1 MTVPLP
7 AVPPPA
13 VPGQRRAAFV
23 FIFITILLDML
34 AFGMVMPV
42 LPRLIE
48 SFLNNDT
55 AQAARIYGIF
65 GTAWALMQFLW
76 SPFLG
81 MVSDRFGRRPV
92 VLLSNFGLAL
102 DYVLMALAPGLVLLF
117 IGRIIAGICSA
128 TISTSF
134 AYLTDITAPE
144 KRAATFGK
152 VGAAFGAGFIL
163 GPALGGLLGGIDLR
177 LPFWVAAGMSFANGL
192 YGLMVLPESLPP
204 EKRAPF
210 RWARAN
216 PLGSLKLL
224 RAHPLLARLAVVNFF
239 AQLAHVVLVSVS
251 VLYAGYRY
259 AWNEQQV
266 GLMLA
271 FVGLCAMVVQ
281 GGLTGPVVKWLGE
294 RNAMLAGLACG
305 VAAFVVFGYAPT
317 GMWFLAAIVLVSLW
331 GISGPAMMG
340 IMTHHVSA
348 SEQGQLQGANSS
360 VQSIAQLLGPGL
372 FTYTFAYF
380 IGAAAPLTLPGA
392 PFYLAA
398 SFLAMAALLAWRALA
413 QQGEGPPA

>member
-1 MTVPLP
+1 MTGSPPLP
-7 AVPPPA
+7 AS
-13 VPGQRRAAFV
+13 RRAAFV
-23 FIFITILLDML
+23 FIFVTILLDML

-81 MVSDRFGRRPV
+81 MLSDRFGRRPV

-117 IGRIIAGICSA
+117 VGRIVAGICSA

-134 AYLTDITAPE
+134 AYLTDITEPE

-192 YGLMVLPESLPP
+192 YGLLVLPESLPP

-224 RAHPLLARLAVVNFF
+224 RSHRTLARLAFVNFF

-281 GGLTGPVVKWLGE
+281 GGLTGPVVTWLGA
-294 RNAMLAGLACG
+294 RNAMLAGLAFG
-305 VAAFVVFGYAPT
+305 VAAFAVFGYAPT
-317 GMWFLAAIVLVSLW
+317 GVWFLAAIVLVSLW
-331 GISGPAMMG
+331 GIAGPAMMG

-360 VQSIAQLLGPGL
+360 VQSIAQLVGPGL
-372 FTYTFAYF
+372 FTYTFAHF
-380 IGAAAPLTLPGA
+380 IGVDAPLTLPGA

-398 SFLAMAALLAWRALA
+398 IFLAMALLLAWRALA
-413 QQGEGPPA
+413 QQGDEPQA

>member
-1 MTVPLP
+1 MTASPPLP
-7 AVPPPA
+7 AS
-13 VPGQRRAAFV
+13 RRAAFV
-23 FIFITILLDML
+23 FIFVTILLDML

-81 MVSDRFGRRPV
+81 MLSDRFGRRPV

-117 IGRIIAGICSA
+117 VGRIVAGICSA

-134 AYLTDITAPE
+134 AYLTDITEPE

-192 YGLMVLPESLPP
+192 YGLLVLPESLPP

-224 RAHPLLARLAVVNFF
+224 RSHRTLARLAFVNFF

-281 GGLTGPVVKWLGE
+281 GGLTGPVVTWLGA
-294 RNAMLAGLACG
+294 RNAMLAGLAFG
-305 VAAFVVFGYAPT
+305 VAAFAVFGYAPT
-317 GMWFLAAIVLVSLW
+317 GVWFLAAIVLVSLW
-331 GISGPAMMG
+331 GIAGPAMMG

-360 VQSIAQLLGPGL
+360 VQSIAQLVGPGL
-372 FTYTFAYF
+372 FTYTFAHF
-380 IGAAAPLTLPGA
+380 IGVDAPLTLPGA

-398 SFLAMAALLAWRALA
+398 IFLAMALLLAWRALA
-413 QQGEGPPA
+413 QQGDEPQA